1 MRLFFSLTSNQK
13 SAAVKH
19 CIDTVLRDLISGS
32 LCVDVNDSQSLEL
45 AEVINDAMLY
55 ISSMETV
62 EQKIDYI
69 MGKDLIRMALQE
81 LGTGLAHQTIY
92 LDDEENTMYLNEL
105 VEPERIL
112 TTSTEITRVD
122 ENDDAE
128 DDGLDDEFFDTTNNT
143 VKKNPWGVN

>member
-112 TTSTEITRVD
+112 TASTEITRVD